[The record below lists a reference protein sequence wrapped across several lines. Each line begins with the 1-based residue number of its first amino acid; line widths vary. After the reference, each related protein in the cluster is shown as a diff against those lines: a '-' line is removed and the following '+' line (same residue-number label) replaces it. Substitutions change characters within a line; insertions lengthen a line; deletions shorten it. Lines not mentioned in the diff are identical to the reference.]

1 MDIPALNITVTKAA
15 VNGQILDVVDYEE
28 YVKHKEVYL
37 ENKDSAIP
45 YNHNGKDILLPIK
58 GKYTGNHINP
68 GVYNAGVIDFLVLPE
83 TGFEEKYVPQ
93 DTIVMSNNT
102 DIKELIEAGD
112 KAKKLDEP
120 FITTPDSVT
129 NIPIRDTD
137 QPEMKCLKLALNAKH
152 MDIDKYAS
160 RFGETLQY
168 ISAYSV
174 MSAFSK
180 VNCR

>member
-1 MDIPALNITVTKAA
+1 
-15 VNGQILDVVDYEE
+15 
-28 YVKHKEVYL
+28 
-37 ENKDSAIP
+37 
-45 YNHNGKDILLPIK
+45 
-58 GKYTGNHINP
+58 
-68 GVYNAGVIDFLVLPE
+68 
-83 TGFEEKYVPQ
+83 
-93 DTIVMSNNT
+93 MSNNT

-137 QPEMKCLKLALNAKH
+137 QPEMKCLKMALNAKH